1 MRARSIWCALA
12 LVLALAAPAVAE
24 DAEALKRE
32 LDALRKQIETLTERL
47 QKLETTPPTP
57 VPGAVAAPAP
67 APPTTGAPA
76 PAAPPAVTLSP
87 QDLLRPREPFAV
99 YQQRATGQLL
109 FDMGVVGDFIGN
121 LTQRNVEKAS
131 AGTFSGR
138 ENRFFPRE
146 IELEMFGQVD
156 PYARAEVRIEAGED
170 SPGAETSVSL
180 AEASVTLLT
189 LPWGT
194 QAKFGQMRNRFGY
207 ANFVHEHDLPW
218 PDRPNVLVRFL
229 GDDGLVEKGVEATW
243 VPDFLPFY
251 LEVLGGVFNG
261 DNETA
266 FGKGRLT
273 RPLYTGRVRSFFE
286 LDDENALQLGVSV
299 ANGETADNLD
309 NTIVGLDMRYKL
321 RPEGWLHPLLT
332 LTGEALYGVRR
343 VEEVGAPPGTGALVG
358 TKRWRE
364 RWGWYASAELQPFR
378 RWSGGVRYD
387 WTEFPTAPGT
397 EWAVEPFMTFVP
409 SEFLR
414 FRLAYKHT
422 ERTHRDLVNLNGGSG
437 RIADELL
444 LQGTFILG
452 AHPAHPF

>member
-1 MRARSIWCALA
+1 M
-12 LVLALAAPAVAE
+12 
-24 DAEALKRE
+24 
-32 LDALRKQIETLTERL
+32 
-47 QKLETTPPTP
+47 TTP
-57 VPGAVAAPAP
+57 AR
-67 APPTTGAPA
+67 
-76 PAAPPAVTLSP
+76 PAAATLSP
-87 QDLLRPREPFAV
+87 LDLLRPREPFSL
-99 YQQRATGQLL
+99 YQQRGAGQLL

-121 LTQRNVEKAS
+121 VTQRNVEKAN

-146 IELEMFGQVD
+146 VELAFFGQVD

-170 SPGAETSVSL
+170 EPGAETNVSL
-180 AEASVTLLT
+180 AEATVTLLA

-207 ANFVHEHDLPW
+207 SNVIHDHDLPW
-218 PDRPNVLVRFL
+218 PDRPNVFVRFF
-229 GDDGLVEKGVEATW
+229 GEEGLVEKGLEATW

-251 LEVLGGVFNG
+251 LEILGGVFNG

-286 LDDENALQLGVSV
+286 LDDLNAVQLGLSG
-299 ANGETADNLD
+299 AWGETTDNLD
-309 NTIVGLDMRYKL
+309 NTILGFDLRYKL

-332 LTGEALYGVRR
+332 VQRGEALYGIRR
-343 VEEVGAPPGTGALVG
+343 VEEPSDPSGTA
-358 TKRWRE
+358 KRWRQSF
-364 RWGWYASAELQPFR
+364 GWYASAEVQPFR
-378 RWSGGVRYD
+378 RWSSGVRYD
-387 WTEFPTAPGT
+387 WTEFPTAPGK
-397 EWAVEPFMTFVP
+397 EWAVEPFLTFFP

-422 ERTHRDLVNLNGGSG
+422 ERTNRDLFNNNGGSG
-437 RIADELL
+437 RIVDEVFF
-444 LQGTFILG
+444 QGSFILG